1 MSLALIIMYAAVGTV
16 AGLIAGLLGIG
27 GGIVTVP
34 LLHLVLNFQGIEN
47 ALIHKI
53 AIGTSLGGIMCTVVS
68 SAAAH
73 HRMGSVDWKTVF
85 RFTPG
90 ILVGAWCGAYLA
102 SIMPSQ
108 YLQIVFVVF
117 LSYVIF
123 NMLAGKKPKPTRHL
137 PGPAG
142 LCAVGSLVGCVA
154 GLVGIGGGTIS
165 IPYLL
170 WNNVPMLRTIGTA
183 AAISFPAAV
192 SGAIGNVFNGWNTPG
207 LPEGSL
213 GFVYLPGLLC
223 LVTMSML
230 MAPIGA
236 KLAHRLPVPTL
247 KKCFACVLIVVAA
260 KMLYGAIQAL

>member
-1 MSLALIIMYAAVGTV
+1 MSLTLIIMYAAVGAV
-16 AGLIAGLLGIG
+16 AGIIAGLLGIG

-34 LLHLVLNFQGIEN
+34 LLHLVLNYQGIDG

-53 AIGTSLGGIMCTVVS
+53 AIGTSLAGIMFTVVS

-73 HRMGSVDWKTVF
+73 HRRGCVDWKTVLHF
-85 RFTPG
+85 VPG
-90 ILVGAWCGAYLA
+90 ILVGAWCGAYIA
-102 SIMPSQ
+102 SRMPAQ

-117 LSYVIF
+117 LTYVIF
-123 NMLAGKKPKPTRHL
+123 NMLAGKKPKPSRHL

-142 LCAVGSLVGCVA
+142 LSAVGFVIGCAA

-170 WNNVPMLRTIGTA
+170 WNNVPMLLTIGTA

-213 GFVYLPGLLC
+213 GFVYAPGLLC
-223 LVTMSML
+223 LVAMSML
-230 MAPIGA
+230 MAPVGA
-236 KLAHRLPVPTL
+236 RLAHSLPVPTL
-247 KKCFACVLIVVAA
+247 KKCFACVLIVVAI